1 MMKRIKTR
9 EDWHKI
15 LETSKEQPFLLFKLS
30 MTCFSSL
37 SAKKELQTLETD
49 LPIYIVIVQMDR
61 AVSNAIEQDLA
72 VKHETPQLLLLEDGR
87 GIWQA
92 THNHIKKS
100 IIHDAIITYL

>member
-1 MMKRIKTR
+1 MKRIKSI
-9 EDWHKI
+9 EAWQAL
-15 LETSKEQPFLLFKLS
+15 LEKSGEQPFLLFKLS

-61 AVSNAIEQDLA
+61 KVSKAIETDLG
-72 VKHETPQLLLLEDGR
+72 VKHESPQLLILKDGK

-92 THNHIKKS
+92 THYHIKNPVIS
-100 IIHDAIITYL
+100 EAIELYV